1 MRSRPMLRNT
11 PPTARRMK
19 KAAYGVS
26 AFTESPSEH
35 GHREERP
42 QIVVR
47 HAEPRGQEPHD
58 RPENLV
64 GDVAVEVEQVLLNLV
79 VNARDAMPEGGVLA
93 RALTTRF
100 NS

>member
-64 GDVAVEVEQVLLNLV
+64 GDVAVEVEQQLEVR
-79 VNARDAMPEGGVLA
+79 ARDGDEGAAGVGDRVG
-93 RALTTRF
+93 RAIANTGC
-100 NS
+100 

>member
-1 MRSRPMLRNT
+1 MPRPNLPIPWSRNT
-11 PPTARRMK
+11 PPTARRMM

-64 GDVAVEVEQVLLNLV
+64 GDVAIEVEQQLEVGPGDGDQG
-79 VNARDAMPEGGVLA
+79 AAGAG
-93 RALTTRF
+93 
-100 NS
+100 NSVGA